1 MKMIKIVFIIL
12 LLLLM
17 VVLPLQG
24 SQADV
29 SQKRFEIDPA
39 KQAVINYTGI
49 DEDVFVDT
57 HDKNEIL
64 FKFEKRLRG
73 SKSRRNVEYLE
84 KIQPEINFTDNTLT
98 IDIKYPR
105 RRFNIFR
112 LFSGS
117 RVEVTTTLLV
127 PANTDLKI
135 RVVDG
140 DIDVSGL
147 NGKVALRSV
156 DGDFQVKG
164 CEGQI
169 KLHTVDG
176 DIEVDRCIGSL
187 NTKTT
192 DGDVTATGIFSGI
205 SFTSVDGE
213 GEFILKEGSV
223 LKEDWGLRTVDGDI
237 QLTFKNVPAFKL
249 NAKTTDGSIAFDDME
264 FEHITLK
271 KKNQFRGERGDAQ
284 YTIQIKTTDGDISL
298 RNL

>member
-1 MKMIKIVFIIL
+1 MKMIKIVFVIL
-12 LLLLM
+12 LLLLI

-24 SQADV
+24 SQTDV
-29 SQKRFEIDPA
+29 LQKRFEIDPA
-39 KQAVINYTGI
+39 KQAVVNFTGI
-49 DEDVFVDT
+49 DGDVFVDT

-73 SKSRRNVEYLE
+73 SKSRRNVEYAE
-84 KIQPEINFTDNTLT
+84 KIQPEIDFADNTLN

-112 LFSGS
+112 FFSGS
-117 RVEVTTTLLV
+117 RVEITSTLLV

-135 RVVDG
+135 KVVDG
-140 DIDVSGL
+140 DVDVSGL
-147 NGKVALRSV
+147 NGKVGLRSV
-156 DGDFQVKG
+156 DGDLQVKG

-176 DIEVDRCIGSL
+176 EIDVDRCSGNL

-192 DGDVTATGIFSGI
+192 DGDVNASGVFSGI

-213 GEFILKEGSV
+213 GEFTLKEGSV

-237 QLTFKNVPAFKL
+237 QLTFEDVPAFKL
-249 NAKTTDGSIAFDDME
+249 NAKTGDGSIDFNNME
-264 FEHITLK
+264 FKLTTWK
-271 KKNQFRGERGDAQ
+271 KKNRFQGERGDAQ
-284 YTIQIKTTDGDISL
+284 YTIEIKTVDGDISL